1 MPIKTFVILQF
12 IYMTAAYM
20 GVTLLL
26 PAVVFRRILRGR
38 SIWEQLLMCFT
49 VGNFYIINIVFALQL
64 LHISRQWTL
73 IAATLLPAVFIWARV
88 EHISLLANSK
98 ELFKNIKRVM
108 RGRLGMHSALRRI
121 SDNIWRYIKKLIH
134 CIGKMILT
142 KPIQCIFL
150 CAVFAALYWVYG
162 RQLLIAYGY
171 RASDIPVH
179 LRWANQMS
187 RDNIFCDGVYPFG
200 FHCMVYYLHT
210 VFKIDTYVILCQFFF
225 VQVVMIH
232 LILLAFL
239 KLCCR
244 TRFVPYMGVLVYI
257 LGNFWAGNTYS
268 RYFASLPQEFG
279 MIFVI
284 PSLYFLL
291 VFFKTSKEDLA
302 NKKTKLNLGFFAMAF
317 SLTLA
322 IHFYGTMIAGL
333 GCVGIAIGFGF
344 RFLRK
349 DYFKR
354 IMLTGVLSV
363 FIAALPM
370 VIAFIGGTPL
380 QGSLGWG
387 MSVINGTSNKTTAE
401 TTEQTTAETTVQN
414 TQEST
419 GETAANSTAD
429 ESVQV
434 NENAEQASGTAEQSS
449 GGDQLSGTEA
459 ETTEEKKPSIGEKIK
474 SFPQIAKQ
482 QIGSYIINQNF
493 PNANKYILISIAA
506 VILLGIIF
514 CMLRR
519 INDGGQLISA
529 GMVMVM
535 LTILLCAGA
544 LGLPPLMDASR
555 CSIYYAYL
563 LPMVPVLLIDGILAL
578 IQLRLWLTVLTQ
590 MVSLAV
596 SAAVVFGVFHYD
608 LIKEPKYVS
617 DFVTN
622 GAFTCLTNIIHD
634 NEDETWTIVSAN
646 DETQMGLDHGWHYE
660 TISFMRQMEYLT
672 KKSTIYIPTKTVY
685 FFIEKRPLN
694 YTVPYD
700 GSGQNISQKGAENPL
715 PNVGGIGM
723 YQGENRWILMSRMYY
738 WAQAFKAKYP
748 NEMEVYYED
757 DQFICYKIEQNMYHL
772 YDFAIDYGYNQVM
785 DEGMEK

>member
-1 MPIKTFVILQF
+1 MPIKIFVILQF
-12 IYMTAAYM
+12 IYMAAAYTGM
-20 GVTLLL
+20 TVLL
-26 PAVVFRRILRGR
+26 PALVFRKILRKR
-38 SIWEQLLMCFT
+38 RICEQFLICFT
-49 VGNFYIINIVFALQL
+49 IGNFYIINIVFVLQL
-64 LHISRQWTL
+64 LHISGQGTL

-88 EHISLLANSK
+88 EHRSLSAEGK
-98 ELFKNIKRVM
+98 ELFKNLKRVM
-108 RGRLGMHSALRRI
+108 RGRLGIHSALRRI
-121 SDNIWRYIKKLIH
+121 FDHIWRCIKDFVH
-134 CIGKMILT
+134 CIGKIILT

-150 CAVFAALYWVYG
+150 CAVIGALYWVYG

-179 LRWANQMS
+179 LRWVNGMS
-187 RDNIFCDGVYPFG
+187 RGNIFCDGVYPFG

-210 VFKIDTYVILCQFFF
+210 VFKMDTYVILCQFFF
-225 VQVVMIH
+225 VQVVMAH
-232 LILLAFL
+232 LIMLAFL
-239 KLCCR
+239 KLCCH
-244 TRFVPYMGVLVYI
+244 TRFVPYMGVLVYT
-257 LGNFWAGNTYS
+257 LGHFWAWHTYS
-268 RYFASLPQEFG
+268 RYFSSLPQEFG
-279 MIFVI
+279 MIFVV

-291 VFFKTSKEDLA
+291 AFFKTAKEDLA
-302 NKKTKLNLGFFAMAF
+302 KKETKIFLACFAMAF

-333 GCVGIAIGFGF
+333 GCIGIAVGYCF

-354 IMLTGVLSV
+354 IMLTGILSV
-363 FIAALPM
+363 LIAALPM

-387 MSVINGTSNKTTAE
+387 MSVINGTSNKTVSETEAE
-401 TTEQTTAETTVQN
+401 TTTQSVPESTGEAASASNGETSEQTAETTVE
-414 TQEST
+414 TP
-419 GETAANSTAD
+419 TAAAQTSA
-429 ESVQV
+429 
-434 NENAEQASGTAEQSS
+434 AEQISDAESEIQ
-449 GGDQLSGTEA
+449 EVK
-459 ETTEEKKPSIGEKIK
+459 EPSLGEKIK
-474 SFPQIAKQ
+474 NFPQTAEKR
-482 QIGSYIINQNF
+482 IGEFIINQDI
-493 PNANKYILISIAA
+493 PKASRYILIGIVAI
-506 VILLGIIF
+506 ILLGVIF
-514 CMLRR
+514 CVMRR
-519 INDGGQLISA
+519 MNDGGMLISA
-529 GMVMVM
+529 GMIM
-535 LTILLCAGA
+535 LMITILLCAGV

-563 LPMVPVLLIDGILAL
+563 LPMIPVLLIDGVLTL
-578 IQLRLWLTVLTQ
+578 IEISSWLTVFSQVMSLA
-590 MVSLAV
+590 VSLAV
-596 SAAVVFGVFHYD
+596 VFGLFHYD
-608 LIKEPKYVS
+608 LIKEPKYES

-634 NEDETWTIVSAN
+634 NEDKTWTIVSAN

-672 KKSTIYIPTKTVY
+672 RGSTIYIPTKTVY

-694 YTVPYD
+694 YTVPYA

-715 PNVGGIGM
+715 PNVGGISM

-748 NEMEVYYED
+748 NEMEIYYED

-785 DEGMEK
+785 DQEMEK